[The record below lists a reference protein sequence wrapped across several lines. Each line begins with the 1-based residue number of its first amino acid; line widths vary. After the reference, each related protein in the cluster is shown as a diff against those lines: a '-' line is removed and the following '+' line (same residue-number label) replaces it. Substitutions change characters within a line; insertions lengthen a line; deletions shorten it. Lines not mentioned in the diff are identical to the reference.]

1 MGRAEDDAVGD
12 ATGGAGDDGRGPIEP
27 VVVTWGG
34 SLACAVAGWLLG
46 WSGLRVLRVEP
57 PGEPSPTDL
66 RRRPPLLADGTSAWH
81 RHLCRH
87 VTVLDADAV
96 RASPPPA
103 VVLVDDADAD
113 AARDWPEGTI
123 IVHVTSFGAGPY
135 EGWRSSE
142 LALWALGGY
151 LAFTGAPDREPLWLS
166 GGQAGLHAGAQAAFA
181 ALAALAARP
190 GRDDDGE
197 GPPGGR
203 GGGAVPGQRVVVSEL
218 ASVLAAHVWLVSSWS
233 SCGQVLCR
241 VPQDL
246 IRAADGLCYVM
257 RISPNDNLFVL
268 IDRPDLAA
276 EDLAGDVVRWNQNL
290 ERIFAAVAQWAATR
304 TVAEIVELGQL
315 LRVAVTPVRTT
326 ADLLADEQLA
336 ARGWWQWDEASGVSL
351 PGPPARI
358 VPGEEPGPAS
368 PPTASDHTD
377 WNGTGRHG
385 TGSDGRAERRPL
397 PGATGP
403 LQGLRV
409 VEVTNNWAGPL
420 AGRMLADLGADVIK
434 VEWAS
439 RPATRVLF
447 WAGPHQDREPN
458 GHERSLYFSEL
469 NRNKRD
475 VVIDLADPVG
485 RDTFL
490 RLIADA
496 DVFIENMSARVM
508 PNLGLDWPVLR
519 KVNPRLVM
527 LSMSGYGAT
536 GPHRDWVAYGANI
549 ETTSGLTSVTGYHDG
564 VLSRTTLFY
573 ADPISGLLGAI
584 AVLAGLRRRAQRGT
598 GEWIDLSLNEAGALF
613 TAGALLEQVATGRTP
628 GPRGNDDDRFAPH
641 GVYRCAGTDRWVAI
655 ACQDDA
661 DWPRLAAVAGLGE
674 LAADPALRTLDGRLA
689 RRRELD
695 DRLSA
700 WTAGLGQYDV
710 ARRLQAVGVSAAPV
724 LANWQILA
732 DPHIHASGFY
742 RMVAHPEVGVNPTS
756 SWPWT
761 FSATPAAIRR
771 HAPLFGQDNRQV
783 LAELGLSDAEID
795 ARYAAGITADAPSTG

>member
-1 MGRAEDDAVGD
+1 MGD
-12 ATGGAGDDGRGPIEP
+12 AEGRVESGERDPAAP
-27 VVVTWGG
+27 LVVTWGG
-34 SLACAVAGWLLG
+34 SLACAMAGWLLG
-46 WSGLRVLRVEP
+46 WSGLRVVRVEP
-57 PGEPSPTDL
+57 PGEPSATDL

-87 VTVLDADAV
+87 AVPADAATVLAG
-96 RASPPPA
+96 PPPD
-103 VVLVDDADAD
+103 VVLVDDGSPAQ
-113 AARDWPEGTI
+113 DWPDGT
-123 IVHVTSFGAGPY
+123 VVVRVSSFGPGPY

-181 ALAALAARP
+181 ALAALH
-190 GRDDDGE
+190 GRDHGVA
-197 GPPGGR
+197 GH
-203 GGGAVPGQRVVVSEL
+203 GGGAGLAAGGGQHVVVSEL
-218 ASVLAAHVWLVSSWS
+218 ASVLAAHVWLVSSWA
-233 SCGQVLCR
+233 SCGQVLGR

-290 ERIFAAVAQWAATR
+290 ERIFTAVAEWAATR

-326 ADLLADEQLA
+326 ADLAVDEQLD
-336 ARGWWQWDEASGVSL
+336 ARRWWQRDGATDLRL

-358 VPGEEPGPAS
+358 VPA
-368 PPTASDHTD
+368 DHTGAD
-377 WNGTGRHG
+377 PDRTDTDVDRTGTDVRARPAGG
-385 TGSDGRAERRPL
+385 DGERRRPL

-403 LQGLRV
+403 LQGVRV

-447 WAGPHQDREPN
+447 WAGPYQDREPS

-475 VVIDLADPVG
+475 VVLDLSDPVG

-508 PNLGLDWPVLR
+508 PNLGLDWPVLQS
-519 KVNPRLVM
+519 VNPRLVM

-549 ETTSGLTSVTGYHDG
+549 ETTSGLTSVTGYRDG

-573 ADPISGLLGAI
+573 ADPISGLLGATAI
-584 AVLAGLRRRAQRGT
+584 LGALRRRDRRGR

-613 TAGALLEQVATGRTP
+613 VAGALLEEAATGRTP
-628 GPRGNDDDRFAPH
+628 GPCGNDDERFAPH
-641 GVYRCAGTDRWVAI
+641 GVYRCAGTDSWVAI
-655 ACQDDA
+655 AAQDDG
-661 DWPRLAAVAGLGE
+661 DWLRLAEAAGLAE
-674 LAADPALRTLDGRLA
+674 LAADPSLRTLEGRLA
-689 RRRELD
+689 RRRQLD
-695 DRLSA
+695 ERLSA

-724 LANWQILA
+724 LANWQILT

-742 RMVAHPEVGVNPTS
+742 QPVSHPEVGVNPTS
-756 SWPWT
+756 SWPWA
-761 FSATPAAIRR
+761 FGATPATIRR

-783 LAELGLSDAEID
+783 LGELGLSEAEID
-795 ARYAAGITADAPSTG
+795 ALYATGVTADQPQVG